1 MSDYRRVYFLK
12 YLQSAVAW
20 NLVSQVIGRFLRD
33 NFAKRGKCL
42 SNPQIIFIHMCIYI
56 SIIRSWLFC
65 LVSDLGPHTLPLVSL
80 FSPVVCFISF
90 VSFLGVFCVG
100 LPSKFLMPMA
110 PTTRRGAPVKQ
121 GLVEQYLQ
129 VTLGWEENW
138 SRKSGLYYLVY
149 WGLW

>member
-1 MSDYRRVYFLK
+1 
-12 YLQSAVAW
+12 
-20 NLVSQVIGRFLRD
+20 
-33 NFAKRGKCL
+33 
-42 SNPQIIFIHMCIYI
+42 
-56 SIIRSWLFC
+56 
-65 LVSDLGPHTLPLVSL
+65 
-80 FSPVVCFISF
+80 

-100 LPSKFLMPMA
+100 LPSKFLMSMA

-138 SRKSGLYYLVY
+138 LRKSGLYYLVY

>member
-1 MSDYRRVYFLK
+1 MFIQSTDYIYTYVY
-12 YLQSAVAW
+12 
-20 NLVSQVIGRFLRD
+20 
-33 NFAKRGKCL
+33 
-42 SNPQIIFIHMCIYI
+42 IYI

-129 VTLGWEENW
+129 VTLGWEEN
-138 SRKSGLYYLVY
+138 
-149 WGLW
+149 